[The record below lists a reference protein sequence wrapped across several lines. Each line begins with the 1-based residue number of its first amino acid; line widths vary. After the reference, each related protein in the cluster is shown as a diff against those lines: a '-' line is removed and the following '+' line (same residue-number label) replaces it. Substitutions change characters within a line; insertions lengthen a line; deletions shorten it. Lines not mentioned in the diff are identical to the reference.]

1 MAGKKI
7 GLVLALDGEKEFKSA
22 IKAVKEEVKLYGDSI
37 KNLDTAFA
45 NNKNS
50 AEALSKKHE
59 ALSKKQ
65 EAYIKQLDAAKSGLD
80 NAKEQYNKQ
89 AEALDNLKEK
99 LDKAKDELKK
109 MADAGDTSSEA
120 YKKQKDKVDELTN
133 AVSDQSEK
141 LNTAQTRVNSWTREV
156 NNSESALNKC
166 NGELKENDKY
176 LDEAKNSAD
185 GCATSIDNFGDKVKG
200 AADETGKFNISLGD
214 MIKNKLVDLAGDALR
229 NLGEKAVDAAK
240 YVIDVGS
247 SFEAQMSKVEAISGA
262 SESDMSML
270 TKVASEM
277 GRTTKFSA
285 TEAGEGL
292 EYMAVAGWSASD
304 MAKGLPGIL
313 NLAAASGEE
322 LGTTSDIVTDA
333 LTAFGASAED
343 SGRLADIMAAASSNA
358 NTNVSLMGETFKYAA
373 PVAGALGYSMEDTAE
388 AVGLMANAGIKGS
401 QAGTSLRSIITR
413 LSTDAGASSKSLGAL
428 GTLTEKLGVEFF
440 NADGTARDLSD
451 VLTEARAVWGG
462 LTEEEQINYA
472 NTIAGKNAMS
482 GWLALMNASPTDVGK
497 LETALANCDGTAAAM
512 AATMNDNLN
521 GKITIM
527 NSALEGLGIAVYG
540 YVSGPLQGIVSGV
553 TDIIGGITNV
563 ISPQKTELE
572 SFIEDVGKSNEAVEK
587 SIENANA
594 TIANA
599 EAEVAGMESAKTFLE
614 GVLDNCKQFSET
626 DLSGAAS
633 GIDSSLD
640 TAETAFTDLDTA
652 AGDATKSVEDINDV
666 ALDGSNLNDTAITD
680 PLEDIGDA
688 ADDTKEAVE
697 GVDDAALDGSSLNES
712 ALTTPL
718 EEIGT
723 TADDTK
729 EAVEGV
735 DDAALDGRGLNESS
749 ITTPLE
755 NIGESADTAKE
766 AVEGVDDASLDGSQI
781 NESALTTP
789 LEEIGTTADNVKE
802 SVEGVDDA
810 ALDGSGLNE
819 SALTTPLE
827 TIGATADD
835 TKKAVEGVDDTTLDG
850 SKLNESTLTTPLE
863 TIETVAGET
872 KTAVEGVDDT
882 VLDGS
887 GINESSITTPLGNIE
902 TEAGKAKQSVEG
914 VDDAKLSGENLN
926 ESAIT
931 TPLENIETK
940 AGEAGTAIS
949 GVGDSTISTSNVEEG
964 TNTIVTDMGE
974 AASAAESATEAIK
987 KPGNIKPTT
996 ISSNI
1001 KTATETIVEAEEEV
1015 KTGAEEANTAIG
1027 NIGSDTDSI
1036 NDATT
1041 ALGYMKD
1048 ATGDVVVVTDE
1059 FTKSR
1064 ITTVVNNLK
1073 DTVPELA
1080 AAWNET
1086 TGELSLTNE
1095 ELLKYI
1101 QNAENTIK
1109 AKAYTEAL
1117 STAWKAVADSELSE
1131 AMALS
1136 ASKAAHEDYER
1147 AMANGTELLTQYGS
1161 EVAGVAASCDRE
1173 REAVEDA
1180 DEAVK
1185 EAQNNTSAAKEIVAQ
1200 MTGALEDMGAK
1211 VDGTTVSFESFDE
1224 KVEESNTTVE
1234 QSIDKKELLYN
1245 AFSELSDAIEDTEEA
1260 TGALTDKQKES
1271 VQAFQ
1276 EMADATVNDLVEMA
1290 DQMGMT
1296 AGEFADWCQEQVDG
1310 IEQLQK
1316 DYDSLLSSVTDAL
1329 KGYVQQLD
1337 TSGEEGSSAIDNM
1350 VTHLQE
1356 KTTSLQTWVENMKEL
1371 GAMAG
1376 DGLPQSLYDHLLAEG
1391 PDKTM
1396 EAVQALVDAARTGDE
1411 SFAQVADEWNKSLTL
1426 EAEAAV
1432 LVSYSQT
1439 GKDYAAAVAAGFIG
1453 TEAEYNQTV
1462 QDLVNSGA
1470 ISAKSATDGYTEAGA
1485 AGGQNVAGGMS
1496 SEEGTVSAAAESVAV
1511 AGKTAIEKSGQWFK
1525 AAGQAAVNAFRL
1537 GMLEQSKAGANP
1549 TKQAE
1554 DIAQKSAESAKK
1566 TSETK
1571 FKESGKAATDSYA
1584 NAIKSSFESSVA
1596 QAKSLA
1602 EKAGEQARS
1611 TSENK
1616 FRESGKAA
1624 IDAYASAIS
1633 NNKHLST
1640 AQALAAATDAG
1651 EAIDKRRYMFT
1662 GAGEAAIQA
1671 FGSGIGNNKHIS
1683 TAHALGAATDAGE
1696 AIDKRRY
1703 MFTGAG
1709 ESAVQAFGSGI
1720 GNNKHL
1726 ATAQALA
1733 AATDAGSAVDKRRYM
1748 FTGAG
1753 TEAINA
1759 FARGI
1764 SGSASNASGAAGSA
1778 SSSAAYSAR
1787 GYYSSFYYAGS
1798 YVIDGFASG
1807 IDAYSYKAAYAAAR
1821 AAANALA
1828 SAKAQLGVAS
1838 PSKEFKK
1845 IGRFVDEGFAEGI
1858 ERNQKL
1864 IEDAAAKASKSTID
1878 AAKKM
1883 NITSKLDII
1892 GAEKLNQ
1899 LTNIS
1904 AETSDSVR
1912 AMRQLSNGLKVMSGL
1927 AESLSNPKSPNVTV
1941 MIGNREFKGY
1951 IVTTAAEGLGQQ
1963 QRNLMRGVGA

>member
-37 KNLDTAFA
+37 KNLDKAFA

-50 AEALSKKHE
+50 AEALSKKQE
-59 ALSKKQ
+59 ALAKQQ
-65 EAYIKQLDAAKSGLD
+65 EAYRKQVDAAKSGLD
-80 NAKEQYNKQ
+80 NAKKAYNDQ
-89 AEALDNLKEK
+89 ASALSTLKNK
-99 LDKAKDELKK
+99 LDAAEKELKQ
-109 MADAGDTSSEA
+109 MADAGDTSSDA
-120 YKKQKDKVDELTN
+120 YKKQKEEVDKLN
-133 AVSDQSEK
+133 KAISDQTTN
-141 LNTAQTRVNSWTREV
+141 LNNAQSRVNNWTREV
-156 NNSESALNKC
+156 NNSESALSKC
-166 NGELKENDKY
+166 DTELSKNEKYLKE
-176 LDEAKNSAD
+176 AQSAAD
-185 GCATSIDNFGDKVKG
+185 GCATSIDKFGNEASDAGKDADKL
-200 AADETGKFNISLGD
+200 NISLKD
-214 MIKNKLVDLAGDALR
+214 MVKNKLVDIGGDVLR
-229 NLGEKAVDAAK
+229 DLGQKAVEAAK
-240 YVIDVGS
+240 YVIEVGS
-247 SFEAQMSKVEAISGA
+247 SFEAQMSKVQALSGA
-262 SESDMSML
+262 TNSEMTKL
-270 TKVASEM
+270 TAVAAEM
-277 GRTTKFSA
+277 GRTTKFTA

-292 EYMAVAGWSASD
+292 EYMALAGWKTED
-304 MAKGLPGIL
+304 MVAGLPGIM
-313 NLAAASGEE
+313 NLAAASGTE
-322 LGTTSDIVTDA
+322 LGTASDIVTDA
-333 LTAFGASAED
+333 LTAFGASAGD
-343 SGRLADIMAAASSNA
+343 AGRLADIMAASSTNA
-358 NTNVSLMGETFKYAA
+358 NTTVEMMGETFKYVA
-373 PVAGALGYSMEDTAE
+373 PVAGALGYSMEDTSE
-388 AVGLMANAGIKGS
+388 AIGLMANAGIKGS

-440 NADGTARDLSD
+440 NADGTARNLND
-451 VLTEARAVWGG
+451 VLTDARAVWGG

-482 GWLALMNASPTDVGK
+482 GWLALMNASPADVAK
-497 LETALANCDGTAAAM
+497 LEGALATCDGAAAAM

-521 GKITIM
+521 GKITLM
-527 NSALEGLGIAVYG
+527 NSALEGLGVALYG
-540 YVSGPLQGIVSGV
+540 YITGPLQGIVSGV
-553 TDIIGGITNV
+553 TNIISGITNA

-572 SFIEDVGKSNEAVEK
+572 AFIEDIEKSNEAVSK
-587 SIENANA
+587 SIESAKKTVADANA
-594 TIANA
+594 K
-599 EAEVAGMESAKTFLE
+599 VASLESTKTFLE
-614 GVLDNCKQFSET
+614 GVLDNCSKFTQT
-626 DLSGAAS
+626 DLSTTANK
-633 GIDSSLD
+633 ID
-640 TAETAFTDLDTA
+640 TDLDTA
-652 AGDATKSVEDINDV
+652 TTAFKDTDEAAGDAKKSIEGIGTADVSTEKLGGAMETIQGDLKDTDDAAGNTKDALSGIGDGTISETNINTFTTAANGDLEGTEKAAGSAKGAIEGTGDVTIDTSKVASGTDSIETELDDTGDSADSAKKKVGDIGNV
-666 ALDGSNLNDTAITD
+666 KIDGNRIKNKTGEIVSNVDAVTD
-680 PLEDIGDA
+680 SATSAHDELESIGDA
-688 ADDTKEAVE
+688 T
-697 GVDDAALDGSSLNES
+697 
-712 ALTTPL
+712 
-718 EEIGT
+718 
-723 TADDTK
+723 
-729 EAVEGV
+729 
-735 DDAALDGRGLNESS
+735 
-749 ITTPLE
+749 
-755 NIGESADTAKE
+755 
-766 AVEGVDDASLDGSQI
+766 
-781 NESALTTP
+781 
-789 LEEIGTTADNVKE
+789 
-802 SVEGVDDA
+802 
-810 ALDGSGLNE
+810 
-819 SALTTPLE
+819 
-827 TIGATADD
+827 
-835 TKKAVEGVDDTTLDG
+835 
-850 SKLNESTLTTPLE
+850 
-863 TIETVAGET
+863 
-872 KTAVEGVDDT
+872 
-882 VLDGS
+882 
-887 GINESSITTPLGNIE
+887 
-902 TEAGKAKQSVEG
+902 
-914 VDDAKLSGENLN
+914 
-926 ESAIT
+926 
-931 TPLENIETK
+931 
-940 AGEAGTAIS
+940 
-949 GVGDSTISTSNVEEG
+949 GDV
-964 TNTIVTDMGE
+964 
-974 AASAAESATEAIK
+974 
-987 KPGNIKPTT
+987 
-996 ISSNI
+996 
-1001 KTATETIVEAEEEV
+1001 
-1015 KTGAEEANTAIG
+1015 
-1027 NIGSDTDSI
+1027 

-1041 ALGYMKD
+1041 ALGYLKD
-1048 ATGDVVVVTDE
+1048 ETSNVVVVTDE
-1059 FTKSR
+1059 FTKSK
-1064 ITTVVNNLK
+1064 ITTMVNALG
-1073 DTVPELA
+1073 DSVQGLA
-1080 AAWNET
+1080 QAWNAE
-1086 TGELSLTNE
+1086 TGELSASKEQLDE
-1095 ELLKYI
+1095 WFD
-1101 QNAENTIK
+1101 K
-1109 AKAYTEAL
+1109 AKEIAMNNAL
-1117 STAWKAVADSELSE
+1117 QSAMQDLYTAWGE
-1131 AMALS
+1131 AAKD
-1136 ASKAAHEDYER
+1136 A
-1147 AMANGTELLTQYGS
+1147 AMANSAVNEALREFNEEAGTSFTNWQEAIDYANDAES
-1161 EVAGVAASCDRE
+1161 EWYESSVALNDAVDAQTACNETLDQAQ
-1173 REAVEDA
+1173 EALDTTGKALEQFTSAEEDA
-1180 DEAVK
+1180 K
-1185 EAQNNTSAAKEIVAQ
+1185 SATEGLNDATAE
-1200 MTGALEDMGAK
+1200 
-1211 VDGTTVSFESFDE
+1211 GTDAD
-1224 KVEESNTTVE
+1224 K
-1234 QSIDKKELLYN
+1234 QAIDSKELLYN
-1245 AFSELSDAIEDTEEA
+1245 AFSELVDITGDAEEA

-1296 AGEFADWCQEQVDG
+1296 AGEFAEWCQEQVDA
-1310 IEQLQK
+1310 IEELEK
-1316 DYDSLLSSVTDAL
+1316 NYGSLLESVTSAM
-1329 KGYVQQLD
+1329 KGYVENLD
-1337 TSGEEGSSAIDNM
+1337 TSGEEGSAAIDNM

-1356 KTTSLQTWVENMKEL
+1356 RTTSLQTWVENMKEL

-1411 SFAQVADEWNKSLTL
+1411 SFSQVADEWNKSLTL

-1453 TEAEYNQTV
+1453 SEAEYNQTV
-1462 QDLVNSGA
+1462 QDLINSGA

-1602 EKAGEQARS
+1602 EKAGEQAKS

-1624 IDAYASAIS
+1624 VDAYASAIS

-1671 FGSGIGNNKHIS
+1671 FGSGMGNNKHIS

-1764 SGSASNASGAAGSA
+1764 SGSAGNASGAAGSA

-1798 YVIDGFASG
+1798 YVIDGFANG

-1878 AAKKM
+1878 VAKKM

-1927 AESLSNPKSPNVTV
+1927 AESLSNPKAPNVTV